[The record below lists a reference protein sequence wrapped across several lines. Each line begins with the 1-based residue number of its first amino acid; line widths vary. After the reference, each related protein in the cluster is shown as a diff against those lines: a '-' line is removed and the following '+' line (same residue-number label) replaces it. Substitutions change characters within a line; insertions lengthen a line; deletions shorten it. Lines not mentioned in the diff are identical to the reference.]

1 MNTYLLFKSIHLI
14 AVISW
19 MAGLLY
25 LPRIFVYHSEAD
37 RDKKS
42 EDLISTFKI
51 MERRLFIYIMN
62 PAMIVSWIFGI
73 LLIHSI
79 GINSFGSLWL
89 QLKMFFIVILT
100 IYHFF
105 LLQCLR
111 KFAENRNSYSSKFYR
126 IINEIPTVL
135 LIMIIFVV
143 VFKFICASCLLHID
157 FPNYLINVRSYIALN
172 HKSNSST
179 VASVWGRT
187 VNNHWVVKR

>member
-25 LPRIFVYHSEAD
+25 LPRIFVYHSEAVQNN
-37 RDKKS
+37 KT
-42 EDLISTFKI
+42 EDLMSTFKG

-73 LLIHSI
+73 LLIHTI
-79 GINSFGSLWL
+79 GMDNFGSIWL
-89 QLKMFFIVILT
+89 QLKLAFVIILT

-105 LLQCLR
+105 LFQCLR
-111 KFAENRNSYSSKFYR
+111 KFAANTNTYSPKFYR

-135 LIMIIFVV
+135 LIAIILVV
-143 VFKFICASCLLHID
+143 VFKPL
-157 FPNYLINVRSYIALN
+157 
-172 HKSNSST
+172 
-179 VASVWGRT
+179 
-187 VNNHWVVKR
+187 

>member
-25 LPRIFVYHSEAD
+25 LPRIFVYHSEAI
-37 RDKKS
+37 KNNKS
-42 EDLISTFKI
+42 EDLMETFKI
-51 MERRLFIYIMN
+51 MERRLLVYIMN

-73 LLIHSI
+73 LLIHTI
-79 GINSFGSLWL
+79 GMGNFGFLWL
-89 QLKMFFIVILT
+89 QLKLIFVIILT

-111 KFAENRNSYSSKFYR
+111 KFADNNNSHTPKFYR

-135 LIMIIFVV
+135 LIAIILVV
-143 VFKFICASCLLHID
+143 VFKPL
-157 FPNYLINVRSYIALN
+157 
-172 HKSNSST
+172 
-179 VASVWGRT
+179 
-187 VNNHWVVKR
+187 